1 MAYLGRRGATAALTT
16 GDIPDNSITAAKIVV
31 DTITAGDLAPNSV
44 DSSELVDGSVDLSH
58 MSANSVDSNQYVDGS
73 IDTIHIDND
82 QVTADKLANSINTD
96 IATGVAALP
105 KSGGTM
111 SGNIVMG
118 DDTSIGIADDAER
131 IEFDGAGDISVL
143 GAKFGIGTASPY
155 GALDIQCSDR
165 CQIVSSGPTNDAAL
179 WVTNSGQETGG
190 SSLQVYTNSAHT
202 GTRNVCKITND
213 HASAT
218 GTTALYVQQDST
230 GPAAYFGGNVGI
242 GTAAPVAKLDIL
254 SNGSA
259 TQSSISAVA
268 ANGAYM
274 INGAYTANQYYP
286 MIGVRMNDN
295 NSSVVNAGMYAQFTN
310 SGSNLILGTSNSY
323 SSGIDSSLFIRYD
336 GNVGIGTAAPSFKFH
351 AGAAVTGS
359 HVARFEN
366 WTSNNPWGIQVYH
379 SDLDPD
385 NNTAR
390 YFQAQGTGALRM
402 IVYSDGDIQN
412 HDNAYGAISDERI
425 KTNIKDANSQWDD
438 IKAIK
443 VRNFTR
449 KDDVVQYG
457 EDAWEQ
463 IGVVAQEVELVSPK
477 LIKENPPSEWEMEH
491 LEFGEQVDGK
501 WVPKQVDGKDM
512 TVKSMNYSILYMKA
526 IKALQEAM
534 TKIETLETKVTALEN
549 A

>member
-310 SGSNLILGTSNSY
+310 SGSNLILGGSNSY
-323 SSGIDSSLFIRYD
+323 SGGIAPHLFIRYD
-336 GNVGIGTAAPSFKFH
+336 GNVGIGTAAPGFPLQVEGGIYLNGGSNFLRFGADSSAPLGEAIH
-351 AGAAVTGS
+351 RPAAGTLAFLTASVERMRIDSDGNVALTSGGSYSSGLMTKNTTGS
-359 HVARFEN
+359 GSKAVEGHYSVDGNYSGDGTVWFVAQRGKSYHIEAGFSGYQGN
-366 WTSNNPWGIQVYH
+366 SHLQTSFYMNGSVLYHHNNH
-379 SDLDPD
+379 SSNGYGTCSAPTVTIASASGAY
-385 NNTAR
+385 NNT
-390 YFQAQGTGALRM
+390 
-402 IVYSDGDIQN
+402 VYIN
-412 HDNAYGAISDERI
+412 FPY
-425 KTNIKDANSQWDD
+425 TNIDHPLMWWKIHLGGNP
-438 IKAIK
+438 
-443 VRNFTR
+443 NL
-449 KDDVVQYG
+449 
-457 EDAWEQ
+457 
-463 IGVVAQEVELVSPK
+463 LVSD
-477 LIKENPPSEWEMEH
+477 INC
-491 LEFGEQVDGK
+491 
-501 WVPKQVDGKDM
+501 
-512 TVKSMNYSILYMKA
+512 SIS
-526 IKALQEAM
+526 
-534 TKIETLETKVTALEN
+534 
-549 A
+549 